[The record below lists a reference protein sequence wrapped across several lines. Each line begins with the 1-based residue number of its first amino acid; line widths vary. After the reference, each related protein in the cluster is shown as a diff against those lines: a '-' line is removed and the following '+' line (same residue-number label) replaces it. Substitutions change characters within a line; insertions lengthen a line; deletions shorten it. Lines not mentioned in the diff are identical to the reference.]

1 MLWKYACTCIT
12 IINLVDG
19 LRQLNQQKWI
29 WRLFSFIIL
38 QLYCQRKK
46 GRNNNIGYA
55 YFKGTISLVQTHSRC
70 FTDSQFVV
78 VRSLLDYQQPNA
90 DQFKQMCISK
100 CCKIV
105 INQFV
110 DCAVYFV
117 SLVQFCLLMQT
128 FPPSSTE
135 NPHLAYESGT
145 CYLTPGRIYFK
156 PKCWEDKLSWAF
168 LLCFQGLYV
177 HALIWDVRQSGIII
191 SESGN
196 KHFHRKS
203 ADPRTGIN
211 SLFTKI
217 IYWVRQ
223 HEILWYL
230 RQLDSVIE
238 LDIFNEQ

>member
-1 MLWKYACTCIT
+1 MHVHVSLSSTFDIKISGWTKAIKSTEM
-12 IINLVDG
+12 NLE
-19 LRQLNQQKWI
+19 
-29 WRLFSFIIL
+29 IIL
-38 QLYCQRKK
+38 QVNCQRKK

-55 YFKGTISLVQTHSRC
+55 YFKGTVLFKLTVGVLLIVNL
-70 FTDSQFVV
+70 V

-117 SLVQFCLLMQT
+117 SLVQFCLLMNT

-156 PKCWEDKLSWAF
+156 PKC
-168 LLCFQGLYV
+168 
-177 HALIWDVRQSGIII
+177 
-191 SESGN
+191 
-196 KHFHRKS
+196 
-203 ADPRTGIN
+203 
-211 SLFTKI
+211 
-217 IYWVRQ
+217 
-223 HEILWYL
+223 
-230 RQLDSVIE
+230 
-238 LDIFNEQ
+238 

>member
-1 MLWKYACTCIT
+1 MH
-12 IINLVDG
+12 IIKELSVLFKLTVGVLLIVNL
-19 LRQLNQQKWI
+19 
-29 WRLFSFIIL
+29 
-38 QLYCQRKK
+38 
-46 GRNNNIGYA
+46 
-55 YFKGTISLVQTHSRC
+55 
-70 FTDSQFVV
+70 V

-117 SLVQFCLLMQT
+117 SLVQFCLLMNT

-135 NPHLAYESGT
+135 SPHLAYESGT

-156 PKCWEDKLSWAF
+156 PKCCEDKLSWAF
-168 LLCFQGLYV
+168 LLCFQGLHV

-203 ADPRTGIN
+203 AEPRTGIN
-211 SLFTKI
+211 SLFTKP

>member
-12 IINLVDG
+12 IIIELLILKLVDG

-29 WRLFSFIIL
+29 WRLFYKYIVRGKREGIITL
-38 QLYCQRKK
+38 VMHILKEPSVL
-46 GRNNNIGYA
+46 
-55 YFKGTISLVQTHSRC
+55 FKLTVGVLLIVNL
-70 FTDSQFVV
+70 V

-117 SLVQFCLLMQT
+117 SLVQFCLLMKT

-145 CYLTPGRIYFK
+145 CYLTPGKIYFK

-168 LLCFQGLYV
+168 FIVFSRSSCTCSNLGCPS
-177 HALIWDVRQSGIII
+177 IR
-191 SESGN
+191 N
-196 KHFHRKS
+196 
-203 ADPRTGIN
+203 N
-211 SLFTKI
+211 
-217 IYWVRQ
+217 
-223 HEILWYL
+223 YL
-230 RQLDSVIE
+230 GVWK
-238 LDIFNEQ
+238 